1 MKQLSK
7 LVCGRSN
14 DREGHHLHAGK
25 VGEFECREMP
35 ENGTLMAL
43 FSILI
48 FVEEKKILEFSRQC
62 RGHQVK

>member
-1 MKQLSK
+1 ML
-7 LVCGRSN
+7 
-14 DREGHHLHAGK
+14 
-25 VGEFECREMP
+25 EMP